1 MSNRDLLIVVAL
13 MALWGLNFS
22 AIQLGVDQ
30 INPLLLTAARFF
42 CAVIPAILFVPR
54 PAVAWR
60 YLVAYG
66 LSFGVGIWG
75 MMTLA
80 MDMGLSPGMA
90 GLLLQLNIVSG
101 LALGWWLF
109 GEVITAQKIAG
120 AGLALAGLLLTL
132 LLTDGSVSWAGLG
145 LAMIAAQC
153 WSLMGVTVKKANT
166 DKVFAF
172 GVWGMAFAP
181 LPLVLL
187 AWGWFGAEV
196 FYQLPDRFNGR
207 ALFSILFQAWPTT
220 LLGYWLW
227 NRLNRRYPMSLVA
240 PFTLLV
246 PLFGFLGSV
255 VFYGEQLGPVKIAAC
270 VLILTG
276 LAIGQGWVKLPVGR
290 RQPV

>member
-1 MSNRDLLIVVAL
+1 MSNRDLCIILAL

-42 CAVIPAILFVPR
+42 CAVIPAIFFVPR
-54 PAVAWR
+54 PQVAWR

-66 LSFGVGIWG
+66 LCFGVGIWG
-75 MMTLA
+75 VMTLA
-80 MDMGLSPGMA
+80 MDRGLSPGMA

-101 LALGWWLF
+101 LLLGRWVF
-109 GEVITAQKIAG
+109 GEQLTIQKLAG
-120 AGLALAGLLLTL
+120 AGLALTGLMLSL
-132 LLTDGSVSWAGLG
+132 LLTDGSVTLAGLG
-145 LAMIAAQC
+145 LALVAALC
-153 WSLMGVTVKKANT
+153 WSLMGVTVKKADT

-181 LPLVLL
+181 LPLLLL
-187 AWGWFGAEV
+187 AWIWFGADV
-196 FYQLPDRFNGR
+196 FYRLPESFNAR

-227 NRLNRRYPMSLVA
+227 NKLNRRYPMSVVA

-255 VFYGEQLGPVKIAAC
+255 VFYGEHMGPIKIAAC
-270 VLILTG
+270 VLILAG
-276 LAIGQGWVKLPVGR
+276 LAIGQGWVRLPAWR

>member
-1 MSNRDLLIVVAL
+1 MSNRDLAIVLAL

-30 INPLLLTAARFF
+30 MNPLLLTAARFF

-54 PAVAWR
+54 PKVAWR
-60 YLVAYG
+60 YLMAYG

-80 MDMGLSPGMA
+80 MDLGLSPGMA

-101 LALGWWLF
+101 LLLGRWLF
-109 GEVITAQKIAG
+109 GEALTPQKLVG
-120 AGLALAGLLLTL
+120 AGLALAGLLLSL
-132 LLTDGSVSWAGLG
+132 LLTDGSVTWLGLG
-145 LAMIAAQC
+145 LALIAAFC
-153 WSLMGVTVKKANT
+153 WSLMGVTVKLADT

-181 LPLVLL
+181 LPLVLI

-196 FYQLPDRFNGR
+196 FYALPEHFNGR

-240 PFTLLV
+240 PFSLLV

-255 VFYGEQLGPVKIAAC
+255 VFYGEQMGLIKISAC
-270 VLILTG
+270 VLILAG
-276 LAIGQGWVKLPVGR
+276 LAIGQGWVKLPARR